1 MEQLQV
7 FKFNSNEVRTVI
19 KDGEPWFVAKDVTD
33 VLEIKNTTDAV
44 KRLEDEEV
52 ARFNL
57 GGLSGEANI
66 VNESGLYS
74 LIMASRKPEAKQFKR
89 WVTGEVLPSIR
100 KHGAYMTEDVL
111 LKSLSDPNY
120 VIGLLTALSDSK
132 KELNIKNQLIGEL
145 KPKADYLDLILKGK
159 LLMTT
164 SQISKDYGMSA
175 QTFNKILHGLG
186 IQFIQNDQWL
196 LYSKYHAQGYTSS
209 KFIPITRSDGR
220 VEMIL
225 NTQWTQKG
233 RMFLYETLKEND
245 ILPMIE
251 RREN

>member
-175 QTFNKILHGLG
+175 QAFNKILHGLE

-196 LYSKYHAQGYTSS
+196 LYSKYHAHGYTSS

-251 RREN
+251 RT